1 MLRSGGH
8 RYRAPEPRVTRL
20 HKDVAYAV
28 LGLVV
33 VVVAFLIATGAVP
46 I

>member
-1 MLRSGGH
+1 MSEEEHPMLRPGGH
-8 RYRAPEPRVTRL
+8 RYR
-20 HKDVAYAV
+20 VAYAV